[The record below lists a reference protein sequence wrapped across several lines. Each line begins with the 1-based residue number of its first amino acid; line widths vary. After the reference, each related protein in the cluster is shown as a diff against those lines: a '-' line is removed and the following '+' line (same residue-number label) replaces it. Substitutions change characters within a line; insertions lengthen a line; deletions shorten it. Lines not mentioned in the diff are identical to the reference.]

1 MFSGPVIPSVIICI
15 LPLLAVF
22 TCMLILVKEFK
33 FLSGVFSILLGLFA
47 VIPIAAIQFAIE
59 YYHLVSVHS
68 LFQVLVKSLLINGIV
83 EETIKMLFL
92 FFISKKPNLSSFFSC
107 AILSGLALGCF
118 ESMVYLI
125 SGIEHLEIRML
136 TAVIIHA
143 ACAGLSGLFVYSIK
157 NGSTKVLSFILAIL
171 LHGIY
176 NYFAGFK
183 MDSFFFWF
191 SLVVVLVSIVEC
203 RIRYRSLVPEGLILF
218 Q

>member
-1 MFSGPVIPSVIICI
+1 
-15 LPLLAVF
+15 
-22 TCMLILVKEFK
+22 
-33 FLSGVFSILLGLFA
+33 
-47 VIPIAAIQFAIE
+47 
-59 YYHLVSVHS
+59 
-68 LFQVLVKSLLINGIV
+68 
-83 EETIKMLFL
+83 
-92 FFISKKPNLSSFFSC
+92 
-107 AILSGLALGCF
+107 
-118 ESMVYLI
+118 MVYLI